1 MDRLASAVTP
11 AATSILPALLTVVV
25 LVVGVGVVGVG
36 VVGVGVVGVGVVG
49 VGVGVGAGVG
59 VGTDWVPAAG
69 ADVTTTP
76 VTFATALCTPWV
88 AASVFKLSTKVVPCV
103 T

>member
-36 VVGVGVVGVGVVG
+36 VVGVGVVGVGV
-49 VGVGVGAGVG
+49 GVGVGAG

-76 VTFATALCTPWV
+76 VTFATAL
-88 AASVFKLSTKVVPCV
+88 
-103 T
+103 